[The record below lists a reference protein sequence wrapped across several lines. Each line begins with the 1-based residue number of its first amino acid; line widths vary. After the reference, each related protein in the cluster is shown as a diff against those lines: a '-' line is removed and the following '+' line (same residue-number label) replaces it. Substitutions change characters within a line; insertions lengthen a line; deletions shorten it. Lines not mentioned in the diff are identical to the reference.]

1 MPYSL
6 SIPERLEEQLTGR
19 DNNAAWHAGQTLLT
33 LKCEPET
40 ALFLRQQHPKILP
53 GFYMDK
59 RSWNS
64 IRLDGDLPEDL
75 VRALCEQS
83 YRLVFQ
89 KLTKKLQKELLQP

>member
-6 SIPERLEEQLTGR
+6 SIPERLEQLTGPKY
-19 DNNAAWHAGQTLLT
+19 NAAYAGHPLLT

-40 ALFLRQQHPKILP
+40 ALFLRQQHPEILP

-75 VRALCEQS
+75 VRTLCEQS

-89 KLTKKLQKELLQP
+89 KLTRKLQKELLQP